1 MGGVRTALYNYLF
14 AKQNGGKFILRIE
27 DTDSQ
32 RFVPGAE
39 EYILES
45 LAWCGIVPDEGI
57 EVVESGNTENIPAN
71 KKITYRIASEKS
83 EKNPHAPYRQSERK
97 PLYRQYAEQLVEN
110 GYAYYAF
117 DSAEELS
124 KLRAEA
130 EANKQTFIYN
140 YQSRKTLKNSL
151 TLPADEVKKLIQ
163 TTDTWTIRFKI
174 PEGQTVK
181 MNDLIRGEMEV
192 ETNTLDDKVLWKAAD
207 QLPTYHLANIVDD
220 HLMEITEVIRGAE
233 WLPSLPLHYLLYKA
247 FGWEDTMPRFAHLS
261 LLLKPDGKGKLS
273 KRDGDRL
280 GFPVFP
286 LKWTNPETGEISRGY
301 REDGYYPEAFV
312 NLLALLGWNPGTE
325 QELFTLEE
333 LVPVFSLE
341 RVIKSGAKFNVD
353 KAKWFNEQ
361 YLRRRT
367 PEQLA
372 REFRPMLSDA
382 LNNLGNTTALNNL
395 GNTTTAANF
404 SDKYL
409 TEVCELIKERAHF
422 ANEFWDI
429 SKALFASPSTLN
441 PEKPY
446 DENDVKKFCTPDNL
460 SHAQEL
466 CNLIAENDIP
476 SFTDNAEKEATA
488 LSQAENATAI
498 QQAENATANQQAE
511 RVTANQQAE
520 RVTANQQA
528 ERVTYKQLCCEK
540 IEELLTGYIK
550 AKEWKMGQVM
560 NTLRLFFTRHTRG
573 LRNSDIIYSI
583 GKEEPLRRIR
593 KGMREEAPATTA

>member
-1 MGGVRTALYNYLF
+1 MGGVRTALYNYLY

-39 EYILES
+39 DYILES
-45 LAWCGIVPDEGI
+45 LAWCGIMPDEGI
-57 EVVESGNTENIPAN
+57 VQATGADGQPAVDANGNPVYT
-71 KKITYRIASEKS
+71 IASEKS

-97 PLYRQYAEQLVEN
+97 PLYRQYAEQLIAN

-124 KLRAEA
+124 RLRAEA

-140 YQSRKTLKNSL
+140 YESRKTLKNSL
-151 TLPADEVKKLIQ
+151 TLPADEVKRLIE

-372 REFRPMLSDA
+372 AEFRPMLPEEIKDK
-382 LNNLGNTTALNNL
+382 
-395 GNTTTAANF
+395 F

-409 TEVCELIKERAHF
+409 AEVCALIKERAHF

-429 SKALFASPSTLN
+429 SKALFTAPSV
-441 PEKPY
+441 Y
-446 DENDVKKFCTPDNL
+446 DEADVKKFCTPDNL
-460 SHAQEL
+460 SHAEEL
-466 CNLIAENDIP
+466 HTIIAENNFP
-476 SFTDNAEKEATA
+476 TFTDEET
-488 LSQAENATAI
+488 SE
-498 QQAENATANQQAE
+498 
-511 RVTANQQAE
+511 
-520 RVTANQQA
+520 
-528 ERVTYKQLCCEK
+528 TYKTECCEK

-560 NTLRLFFTRHTRG
+560 NTLRLFFTGNTRG
-573 LRNSDIIYSI
+573 LGISDIIYFI
-583 GKEEPLRRIR
+583 GKDETLSRIR
-593 KGMREEAPATTA
+593 KGLGDGAL

>member
-1 MGGVRTALYNYLF
+1 METRVRFAPSPTGPLHMGGVRTALYNYLY
-14 AKQNGGKFILRIE
+14 AKQKGGKCILRIE

-57 EVVESGNTENIPAN
+57 EAIKENG
-71 KKITYRIASEKS
+71 KTVYKIASEKS

-97 PLYRQYAEQLVEN
+97 PLYRQYAEQLVAN

-124 KLRAEA
+124 RLRAEA
-130 EANKQTFIYN
+130 EAAKQTFIYN
-140 YQSRKTLKNSL
+140 YESRKNLKNSL
-151 TLPADEVKKLIQ
+151 TLPEDEVKRLIE

-174 PEGQTVK
+174 PEGETVK

-192 ETNTLDDKVLWKAAD
+192 DTNTLDDKVLWKAVD

-286 LKWTNPETGEISRGY
+286 LKWVNPETGEISRGY

-333 LVPVFSLE
+333 LIPVFSLE

-361 YLRRRT
+361 YLRRRS
-367 PEQLA
+367 PEPLA
-372 REFRPMLSDA
+372 AEFRPMLSDDISA
-382 LNNLGNTTALNNL
+382 R
-395 GNTTTAANF
+395 F

-409 TEVCELIKERAHF
+409 AEVCALIKERAHF

-429 SKALFASPSTLN
+429 SKALFVAPAA
-441 PEKPY
+441 Y
-446 DENDVKKFCTPDNL
+446 DENDIKKFCTPDNL
-460 SHAQEL
+460 SHAEEL
-466 CNLIAENDIP
+466 KNLIAENEIP
-476 SFTDNAEKEATA
+476 GFTDKETAEG
-488 LSQAENATAI
+488 
-498 QQAENATANQQAE
+498 
-511 RVTANQQAE
+511 
-520 RVTANQQA
+520 
-528 ERVTYKQLCCEK
+528 YKQNCCEK

-560 NTLRLFFTRHTRG
+560 NTLRLFFTGNTRG
-573 LRNSDIIYSI
+573 LGISDIIYFI
-583 GKEEPLRRIR
+583 GKDETLKRIASGLSSV
-593 KGMREEAPATTA
+593 KE

>member
-312 NLLALLGWNPGTE
+312 NLLALLGWNTGTE

-520 RVTANQQA
+520 RVT
-528 ERVTYKQLCCEK
+528 YKQLCCEK

-560 NTLRLFFTRHTRG
+560 NTLRLFFTGNTRG
-573 LRNSDIIYSI
+573 LGISDIIYFI
-583 GKEEPLRRIR
+583 GKEETLRRIR
-593 KGMREEAPATTA
+593 KGLSEEATAQTA

>member
-1 MGGVRTALYNYLF
+1 MGGVRTALYNYLY

-39 EYILES
+39 DYILES
-45 LAWCGIVPDEGI
+45 LAWCGIMPDEGI
-57 EVVESGNTENIPAN
+57 VLKDGKYT
-71 KKITYRIASEKS
+71 IASEKS

-97 PLYRQYAEQLVEN
+97 PLYRQYAEQLIAN

-140 YQSRKTLKNSL
+140 YESRKTLKNSL
-151 TLPADEVKKLIQ
+151 TLPADEVKRLIE

-333 LVPVFSLE
+333 LVPAFSLE

-372 REFRPMLSDA
+372 AEFRPMLRDA
-382 LNNLGNTTALNNL
+382 LTATISPETISSNAS
-395 GNTTTAANF
+395 TSDVRAATVTPDSKF

-409 TEVCELIKERAHF
+409 AEVCALIKERAHF

-429 SKALFASPSTLN
+429 SKALFTAPTS
-441 PEKPY
+441 Y
-446 DENDVKKFCTPDNL
+446 DEADVKKFCTPDNL
-460 SHAQEL
+460 SHAEEL
-466 CNLIAENDIP
+466 HKLIAENSFP
-476 SFTDNAEKEATA
+476 TFTDEDTP
-488 LSQAENATAI
+488 EN
-498 QQAENATANQQAE
+498 
-511 RVTANQQAE
+511 
-520 RVTANQQA
+520 
-528 ERVTYKQLCCEK
+528 YKSGCCEK

-560 NTLRLFFTRHTRG
+560 NTLRLFFTGNTRG
-573 LRNSDIIYSI
+573 LGISDIIYFI
-583 GKEEPLRRIR
+583 GKDETLLRIR
-593 KGMREEAPATTA
+593 KGLSQKSPAI